1 MPKKP
6 KTRNDLFAALTA
18 LVNDDVEEF
27 HVPPGFKT
35 VREFEDIFGVG
46 QRQTYIYLERL
57 AASRQAEKKS
67 FKILQ
72 VSIVGLCRITS
83 SARKR
88 FRLFGSCNADGKPG
102 DRLAS

>member
-18 LVNDDVEEF
+18 LVNDGTEEF

-35 VREFEDIFGVG
+35 VREFESVFGVG

-57 AASRQAEKKS
+57 ATAKHAEKKS
-67 FKILQ
+67 FKILLGIHRRT
-72 VSIVGLCRITS
+72 VPHYKLTPTAEAIV
-83 SARKR
+83 RKLKR
-88 FRLFGSCNADGKPG
+88 GR
-102 DRLAS
+102 

>member
-57 AASRQAEKKS
+57 TASKQAEKKS
-67 FKILQ
+67 FKILLGIHRRTVPHYKLSQ
-72 VSIVGLCRITS
+72 KALSIV
-83 SARKR
+83 RKLQR
-88 FRLFGSCNADGKPG
+88 GR
-102 DRLAS
+102 